1 MANGDGGGSNA
12 MLGVIVGVL
21 LVLVIGFFVF
31 GGIPG
36 HHGAVGGGGPSATL
50 TVQGGKS

>member
-1 MANGDGGGSNA
+1 MADNSGGGGNA

-31 GGIPG
+31 NG
-36 HHGAVGGGGPSATL
+36 VGGKGSPAPAASISVT
-50 TVQGGKS
+50 KK

>member
-1 MANGDGGGSNA
+1 MADGDGGGGNA

-36 HHGAVGGGGPSATL
+36 HKGAAPAGPAATL
-50 TVQGGKS
+50 TIQGGKS

>member
-1 MANGDGGGSNA
+1 MADGDGGGGNA
-12 MLGVIVGVL
+12 LLGVIVGVL

-36 HHGAVGGGGPSATL
+36 HKAAAPSAPSATL
-50 TVQGGKS
+50 TVTPGKS